1 LKEKIM
7 NKKKLEISLSEKI
20 LFTFFIMISILFII
34 FFFRISNKCLFLTS
48 LDESDL
54 TQYKNDKIVILE
66 TQCGK
71 VAIKLFTK
79 KAPLNTKQILNLIRL
94 NKYDDSYFYK
104 VKKNK
109 LIEFGDLQFGKKNNL
124 NYLKI
129 GTGGSY
135 LENNKSELS
144 NNYQFKK
151 GSVGMVKRGK
161 FDTENSQ
168 IFILLDEN
176 PTYDRQYTPVGEVII
191 GIEILKKIKY
201 NNNSEFV
208 LRPDY
213 VEKFYLYNPN

>member
-1 LKEKIM
+1 MNRKILK
-7 NKKKLEISLSEKI
+7 ISFSEKI
-20 LFTFFIMISILFII
+20 LFTFFFIILISFII

-48 LDESDL
+48 LDENKL
-54 TQYKNDKIVILE
+54 IQYKNDKIVILE
-66 TQCGK
+66 TKCGK

-79 KAPLNTKQILNLIRL
+79 KSPLNTSQILNLIRL
-94 NKYDDSYFYK
+94 NKYDDSYFYR

-144 NNYQFKK
+144 NNYKFKE
-151 GSVGMVKRGK
+151 GSIGMVKRGK

-168 IFILLDEN
+168 MFILLDSN
-176 PTYDRQYTPVGEVII
+176 STYDRQYTPVGEVIS
-191 GIEILKKIKY
+191 GIDILKKIKY
-201 NNNSEFV
+201 NNSSEFV

-213 VEKFYLYNPN
+213 VKKFYLFKFN